1 MDPADDAGTDSSTG
15 GKAPQRDLITWH
27 IFVNPASGS
36 RSGTHIWDTIVRPA
50 LEGAGWRKS
59 CYGEETTFE
68 ETCFQVTFTKRGN
81 HAADTVR
88 ELVTKRQT
96 LEGLGF
102 VCIGGDGV
110 VHEVIKGVM
119 SSISTS
125 NPPSLKV
132 PIAVIPAG
140 TGNALATSLK
150 LSSPEEATERLIN
163 YKQTVPLK
171 ISSVHIG
178 PSTLDEC
185 PDEVL
190 MYSFCVVS
198 WGLHAQIVRQSE
210 TLRMLGRKRFQV
222 AAMMNIALMHQY
234 RGQLYLLDPTEL
246 SQTDPDPVTFAK
258 PDWAVD
264 EKWVPVNGK
273 DDATSFSYFLS
284 TKMSSLEPGFQIA
297 PHAHPSTS
305 NIDLVLAPSL
315 NRSQLL
321 HFLQSTP
328 AIPEYIRYIK
338 TRGFKL
344 APSQSSGRRT
354 SWVPKAGKLVHD
366 ICIDGEMVELENGQA
381 VWVKILDERAQL
393 FNVVC

>member
-1 MDPADDAGTDSSTG
+1 MDPADNAGIDCPPG
-15 GKAPQRDLITWH
+15 GKVPQRDKIAWH

-36 RSGTHIWDTIVRPA
+36 RSGKHIWDTIVHPA
-50 LEGAGWRKS
+50 LVGAGWRES
-59 CYGEETTFE
+59 SDGQQTFE
-68 ETCFQVTFTKRGN
+68 GTCFQVTFTERCN

-96 LEGLGF
+96 LDGLGF
-102 VCIGGDGV
+102 VCIGGDGM
-110 VHEVIKGVM
+110 VHEVINGVM
-119 SSISTS
+119 SGVSTS
-125 NPPSLKV
+125 KPPSFKI

-150 LSSPEEATERLIN
+150 MTSPEEATARLIN
-163 YKQTVPLK
+163 YTQTVPLK

-178 PSTLDEC
+178 LSTLDEC

-210 TLRMLGRKRFQV
+210 MLRVLGRKRFQV

-246 SQTDPDPVTFAK
+246 SQTDAKPVAFAK
-258 PDWAVD
+258 PDWAMD
-264 EKWVPVNGK
+264 EKWAPFDGT
-273 DDATSFSYFLS
+273 DDAIPFSYFLG

-297 PHAHPSTS
+297 PHAHPSTP
-305 NIDLVLAPSL
+305 NVDLVLAPSL

-328 AIPEYIRYIK
+328 TIPEFIRYIK

-344 APSQSSGRRT
+344 IPSQSSGRRT
-354 SWVPKAGKLVHD
+354 SWVPKVGKLVHD
-366 ICIDGEMVELENGQA
+366 ICIDGEMVELENGKA
-381 VWVKILDERAQL
+381 GFCSDSASINRNDDYS
-393 FNVVC
+393 